1 MQALLRSVVLTLA
14 LFVICGVGY
23 PIAGWAFSQAAFH
36 SQANG
41 SITKNGSTLIGQSW
55 GIATYD
61 ASTKSCSVSI
71 NPMWFNGRPD
81 DDDPLGVQFYAK
93 NGTCPVVSGESTQA
107 DLGPHSAAL
116 VADVATLVAAWKAV
130 GVANP
135 TADLVTTSGSE
146 LDPDLTPQDALVQV
160 PMVAK
165 ARGVAPSVLRS
176 LISKETVGPQLGFLG
191 ATYVNVLS
199 LNEALAALS
208 S

>member
-1 MQALLRSVVLTLA
+1 MQALLRSVVLTA
-14 LFVICGVGY
+14 VLFVICGVGY
-23 PIAGWAFSQAAFH
+23 PIAGWALSQAAFH

-41 SITKNGSTLIGQSW
+41 SITKNGSTLIGQQW

-61 ASTKSCSVSI
+61 ASTTSCTVSI

-81 DDDPLGVQFYAK
+81 ADDPLGVQYSAK

-107 DLGPHSAAL
+107 DLGPHSKVL
-116 VADVATLVAAWKAV
+116 VADVAALVAAWKAV
-130 GVANP
+130 GVTNP
-135 TADLVTTSGSE
+135 TPDLVTTSGSQ
-146 LDPDLTPQDALVQV
+146 LDPDLTAQDALVEV

-165 ARGVAPSVLRS
+165 ARGVAPSVLRT
-176 LISKETVGPQLGFLG
+176 LISKATVGPQLGFLG
-191 ATYVNVLS
+191 SPYVNVLA